1 MWREKNNTLIQDF
14 TFKDFN
20 EAWSFMEQVA
30 QLAKEMNHHPSWSN
44 TYYKVSV
51 QLTTHDEGNMI
62 TDTDK
67 VLAKHIDEIY
77 TQFNNN
83 KNTT

>member
-44 TYYKVSV
+44 TYNKVSV
-51 QLTTHDEGNMI
+51 QLTTHDEGI
-62 TDTDK
+62 
-67 VLAKHIDEIY
+67 
-77 TQFNNN
+77 
-83 KNTT
+83 